1 MSENQCQKICVNRS
15 TPSSAV
21 VTTEQCTTA
30 SVSQQVEQQQ
40 QSSSGEGIAA
50 PAFEIEEK
58 LNELY
63 EKRLAEI
70 NEQANG
76 DALLKEITYKEWI
89 TMLRQINT
97 TLITNIQEIDCETTK
112 RLALLQRKSSSNC
125 RHDQAIEMC
134 KYRNDI
140 QNLIHLIR
148 NARHNDD
155 WSTDGLKFETIS
167 EHDIFGEPLCCQ
179 PMIKRES
186 DVNKQSSSIEAKAC
200 AVQKSKLMTHL
211 KALAFEIAE
220 RHDEMRDLKRQI
232 ISLEDDILNAQKKIQ
247 LKDDVIRELRNDLK
261 TFPKSAATWGRR
273 VSERL
278 SPIDCFP
285 LLMMSEAKISET
297 SELDFPHTPRADSYK
312 NRDSI
317 NSLNFSEFSL
327 PFQDEDDEEI
337 LIKKLKDELTQLFEI
352 QESYD
357 QSLGNQKRELKDL
370 QPRINKMVDEL
381 VKTNHDQQIKLRF
394 YRRELLNLENPESC
408 SRTIADEDSGISS
421 DVDSDA
427 KIVNAVRNRVCCLVD
442 DNRRLQKQE
451 QSLQIENE
459 GLISQVKAKS
469 ILLDKTSKALRE
481 VADTISIAI
490 CKPIHYEE
498 IFEQNSNMLTNPIVD
513 AFGELLDTLTE
524 RDKLIGD
531 LRAKIDSTVKSNR
544 ELQANSDHL
553 QDQLCE
559 LKNSIKTIHDHDQ
572 YKSRGKLFQNQ
583 EFSRNLFEKNEE
595 LKNLVC
601 CLERKICF
609 LQNKFDELQQKP
621 CERCHDSVRLENRQ
635 QSRGQSLNRTSSDEK
650 LQKLES
656 ELRWKCKAVENLKS
670 ENEEL
675 QRELTDIRRNR
686 AKTKL
691 QQRRDPTPDRKP
703 NQQELLSKLNA
714 AQEKNIEQSKAL
726 QKASKQISC
735 LQHEIEELHSNE
747 EVHKKERDLLHS
759 ELTALKECQAS
770 QIGTQQSLKEQLQRT
785 TSELYGAREKL
796 SECNLE
802 KNRLENIHRDETKR
816 LQENLYE
823 AVEKYNHLVE
833 DFNKVVHEYQ
843 KLVEINEEKDKIISA
858 CDAWKKSQIQIDT
871 EMQKKTQLFEKHIK
885 EMLED
890 KQMLLDRL
898 NETENDNLILKQT
911 LENSRFYLS
920 GNQSSIASGS
930 LRGYKTSVANSTQV
944 DPVRFQ
950 K

>member
-200 AVQKSKLMTHL
+200 AVQKS
-211 KALAFEIAE
+211 
-220 RHDEMRDLKRQI
+220 
-232 ISLEDDILNAQKKIQ
+232 
-247 LKDDVIRELRNDLK
+247 
-261 TFPKSAATWGRR
+261 KSAATWGRR

-944 DPVRFQ
+944 DPVSKVIENVRHTSRKLSHQ
-950 K
+950 RSILEDEAMNVSNQ